1 MKNCFKLIDETAK
14 QLPMNTAAAAVFNR
28 VALLDALKRVAPAT
42 CRKSSVLP
50 ILQNV
55 LFNVQKD
62 GSAIITATNCRF
74 RCRWRPRPAGTYS
87 LQYRLRRC

>member
-50 ILQNV
+50 ILQND
-55 LFNVQKD
+55 F
-62 GSAIITATNCRF
+62 
-74 RCRWRPRPAGTYS
+74 YE
-87 LQYRLRRC
+87 